1 VEGLAEE
8 ELDAAQ
14 SNGSGGPGV
23 VPDIFHPQEVLAEFF
38 LGDKVGRLVVM
49 VGKLTNGPQVTFLG
63 PFRHA
68 VELQVFEH
76 TLT

>member
-1 VEGLAEE
+1 MKRQQRHARDRIG
-8 ELDAAQ
+8 
-14 SNGSGGPGV
+14 
-23 VPDIFHPQEVLAEFF
+23 
-38 LGDKVGRLVVM
+38 LVVM